1 MVPIYAKTCQNWIQ
15 LNFFFHVIYPKQL
28 SVYPFTVKFWASQF
42 FKTAASVSKISQ
54 FRRFFNIISG
64 GFFSIRPNCSAAAA
78 AVRCVCISV
87 SLRVLPC
94 RQWVQSHQSAETGLF
109 VKAEAF
115 WPGNAAFVVMAS
127 GLCASEPFR
136 CKVIHW
142 SIAAPQPLLLHTMQ
156 CGEIISEGTLLL
168 PGCDGFRIETKS

>member
-1 MVPIYAKTCQNWIQ
+1 MISRVFLSKFQQTWFPFLVIECASYFVKPIQVIQ
-15 LNFFFHVIYPKQL
+15 YDHSISRVFWSNFWRV
-28 SVYPFTVKFWASQF
+28 
-42 FKTAASVSKISQ
+42 
-54 FRRFFNIISG
+54 
-64 GFFSIRPNCSAAAA
+64 FSLRPNCAVA
-78 AVRCVCISV
+78 AVARRVCISV

>member
-1 MVPIYAKTCQNWIQ
+1 MISVFGHCMRFVLKICQTVAGNSVWSV
-15 LNFFFHVIYPKQL
+15 NFMIFLYD
-28 SVYPFTVKFWASQF
+28 FWR
-42 FKTAASVSKISQ
+42 V
-54 FRRFFNIISG
+54 
-64 GFFSIRPNCSAAAA
+64 FSMRPNCAVA
-78 AVRCVCISV
+78 AVARRVCTSV

-94 RQWVQSHQSAETGLF
+94 RQWVKGHQSAETGLF

-142 SIAAPQPLLLHTMQ
+142 SIAAPEPLLLHTIQ
-156 CGEIISEGTLLL
+156 CGEIISEGTFWNGDNSNELL
-168 PGCDGFRIETKS
+168 GDSFR